1 MKKRIVIADDH
12 RLVIEGIAGLL
23 ISTGEYEIVGR
34 AGNGAEAL
42 RLIRRL
48 KPDLA
53 VLDITMPEMDG
64 IDAARAVRAE
74 LPEVRILVLSVHKDL
89 RMIMEVIK
97 AGADGYALKEAEPD
111 ELINAVKTVL
121 AGDIYLDSKI
131 TTLLVRDYIRKLNIP
146 SIPEARRGDLS
157 PMECEIV
164 ALVAE
169 GLDAYEIAKKLCIT
183 RNTVDAHR
191 RNIMRKLD
199 CKNLRELTSYALY
212 SGLVNLDEE

>member
-131 TTLLVRDYIRKLNIP
+131 TTLLVRDYIR
-146 SIPEARRGDLS
+146 
-157 PMECEIV
+157 
-164 ALVAE
+164 
-169 GLDAYEIAKKLCIT
+169 
-183 RNTVDAHR
+183 TVSYTH
-191 RNIMRKLD
+191 
-199 CKNLRELTSYALY
+199 LRLGSCGAVFILWY
-212 SGLVNLDEE
+212 S

>member
-74 LPEVRILVLSVHKDL
+74 LPEVRILVLSVH
-89 RMIMEVIK
+89 
-97 AGADGYALKEAEPD
+97 
-111 ELINAVKTVL
+111 
-121 AGDIYLDSKI
+121 
-131 TTLLVRDYIRKLNIP
+131 
-146 SIPEARRGDLS
+146 
-157 PMECEIV
+157 
-164 ALVAE
+164 
-169 GLDAYEIAKKLCIT
+169 
-183 RNTVDAHR
+183 
-191 RNIMRKLD
+191 
-199 CKNLRELTSYALY
+199 
-212 SGLVNLDEE
+212 